1 MKYNHLFTII
11 LFICCIRFVTSA
23 SLAQEGFAALGAGGI
38 ELQKTNALVL
48 LEKDL
53 NISLL
58 KITAKYVFEN
68 VTNEPYTTKI
78 SFPFPEYFPF
88 SQESSDSGFHGG
100 EGLSLGLSF
109 SVKVNGKTISLN
121 RERAAFIGKRE
132 VTELLLKYGLD
143 ITDQDK
149 STAAFNKLLQ
159 NQKDDLIKVGLD
171 EYGRGWGIHEKSY
184 WEQTFKGKEK
194 TIIEFEYVPAFGN
207 GMKYDGPFSD
217 KLKSDFCIDSATLKA
232 LEKPINRS
240 YEFFYLHYLI
250 STTNSW
256 NGPIR
261 DFKLSIEK
269 HPYAII
275 SLCFD
280 GIKKT
285 APNRFGAHLKNF
297 TSDKEI
303 KILFVGGGFPEKKT
317 YEAPTTNSK
326 DPKERM
332 GMTWGIEKFPNQL
345 QESYVHVGCS
355 GEANIKGKHLSECN
369 PRRGDMLCV
378 NELPL
383 LCIKKNKTIQIP
395 KARQIMH
402 ESLITKTEWEFIDEG
417 FWAEAEVRI
426 LDKIKGTDLTS
437 PKKADELCSSA
448 FGKEW
453 RMAEFHDA
461 PKGWNFFAKG
471 IISSSDRFWVKI
483 KNQDANC
490 WK

>member
-1 MKYNHLFTII
+1 
-11 LFICCIRFVTSA
+11 
-23 SLAQEGFAALGAGGI
+23 
-38 ELQKTNALVL
+38 
-48 LEKDL
+48 
-53 NISLL
+53 
-58 KITAKYVFEN
+58 
-68 VTNEPYTTKI
+68 
-78 SFPFPEYFPF
+78 
-88 SQESSDSGFHGG
+88 
-100 EGLSLGLSF
+100 
-109 SVKVNGKTISLN
+109 VNGKKKSTE
-121 RERAAFIGKRE
+121 RETQAFIGKRE
-132 VTELLLKYGLD
+132 VTELLIKHGFDILD
-143 ITDQDK
+143 EDK
-149 STAAFNKLLQ
+149 STAAFNKLLK
-159 NQKDDLIKVGLD
+159 NQKDDLKQAGLD
-171 EYGRGWGIHEKSY
+171 DYGRGWFIHEITY
-184 WEQTFKGKEK
+184 WEQIFQSKEK
-194 TIIEFEYVPAFGN
+194 TVIEIEYVPAFGH
-207 GMKYDGPFSD
+207 GFSEQVFSNQF
-217 KLKSDFCIDSATLKA
+217 KSRYCIDSATQKA
-232 LEKPINRS
+232 LAKPINRS
-240 YEFFYLHYLI
+240 KEFFSLNYQILATH
-250 STTNSW
+250 SW
-256 NGPIR
+256 SEIIQ
-261 DFKLSIEK
+261 DFKLTIEK
-269 HPYAII
+269 HPYSII

-285 APNRFGAHLKNF
+285 APNRFEAHLKNF
-297 TSDKEI
+297 KSKNDLE
-303 KILFVGGGFPEKKT
+303 ILFVGGPFPEKIP
-317 YEAPTTNSK
+317 YEVATTNSN

-355 GEANIKGKHLSECN
+355 GEANIKGKHLRECN
-369 PRRGDMLCV
+369 PRRGDMLCA

-437 PKKADELCSSA
+437 PKKADELCSVA

-483 KNQDANC
+483 NDQDANC